1 MPFADAVMD
10 AGQPCLEICEDE
22 MDDGQKLVG
31 HFGITT
37 FGNGVV
43 IVTALAQVGV
53 TAPVVR
59 DDQRPRSD
67 RAIDKSAKG
76 FGASVSGDRQPHAP
90 RIAPIVSLVPRGSR
104 LAMAHL
110 DGAGDQNFVVHAS
123 AFAAC
128 AAASARTRI
137 ASGVART
144 NTSKWTT
151 PGSTGDRDGPPA
163 APSAFGRA

>member
-1 MPFADAVMD
+1 MPVNHVLRFAKTR
-10 AGQPCLEICEDE
+10 L
-22 MDDGQKLVG
+22 DDGQKLVG

-104 LAMAHL
+104 LARAPPG
-110 DGAGDQNFVVHAS
+110 GAGAH
-123 AFAAC
+123 
-128 AAASARTRI
+128 TL
-137 ASGVART
+137 
-144 NTSKWTT
+144 
-151 PGSTGDRDGPPA
+151 
-163 APSAFGRA
+163 